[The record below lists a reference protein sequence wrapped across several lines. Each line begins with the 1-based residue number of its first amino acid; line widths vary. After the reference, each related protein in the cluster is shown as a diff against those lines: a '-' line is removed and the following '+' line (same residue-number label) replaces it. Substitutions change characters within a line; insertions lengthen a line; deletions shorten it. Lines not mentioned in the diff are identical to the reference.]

1 MLLFTLPGDL
11 TVQKLKGL
19 IQRLFK
25 IDFSDQVLSYVSQKV
40 MYMCRSMCIHYLF
53 MCYCHLCCCLCV
65 IVRGLIFV
73 TLLFVVLP
81 FLYGCL
87 YGSCENVCGVV
98 VCSLVAVDDIVVICT
113 ICGIVVVCVFVALLM
128 FVALLSFVFCLW
140 HCCTRSMSIRE
151 PVLLKVL
158 CL

>member
-40 MYMCRSMCIHYLF
+40 MYMCRTGCIHYLF

-87 YGSCENVCGVV
+87 YCSCENVCGVV
-98 VCSLVAVDDIVVICT
+98 FCSFVAVDDFVVVCA
-113 ICGIVVVCVFVALLM
+113 ICGIVVCVVCCIVDVRGIVVICVLSVALLHTQH
-128 FVALLSFVFCLW
+128 VHKGASA
-140 HCCTRSMSIRE
+140 SQ
-151 PVLLKVL
+151 VLRL
-158 CL
+158 